1 MVAVILGYQVAK
13 NWSYTLRVKTNPV
26 KTFFTLL
33 FLIHTIQGEI
43 LYDTD
48 FDTFPAGPNNW
59 SGNDNWISND
69 TISGAQTIDGNVL
82 PGLLNTATL
91 GFSQPTSQFTFVAL
105 DLDYDHIASE
115 KPIVEINTLI
125 GIEDSTNNQR
135 DDFYLTIYNTVG
147 NRLASIRFD
156 NQHPEITNS
165 QFGIWRENST
175 SQFDTLFDFAVG
187 ELFNLIATVDLE
199 ENTWSAS
206 IDSIPIFE
214 DAQFSNSSDPI
225 NFGFLAFEWAL
236 TALSTSNH
244 GDNFLLVADIS
255 IQSVG
260 DMTKVEVTHQFD
272 SLGGINLNW
281 QTAVGWTDQV
291 EYSTDLITW
300 FDDLPE
306 STFEG
311 TDTPTAINFS
321 HAKDPEEAYRFYR
334 VNRTRTP

>member
-1 MVAVILGYQVAK
+1 MSEEA
-13 NWSYTLRVKTNPV
+13 P
-26 KTFFTLL
+26 F
-33 FLIHTIQGEI
+33 H
-43 LYDTD
+43 
-48 FDTFPAGPNNW
+48 PASAG
-59 SGNDNWISND
+59 DNVVFS
-69 TISGAQTIDGNVL
+69 A
-82 PGLLNTATL
+82 LN
-91 GFSQPTSQFTFVAL
+91 
-105 DLDYDHIASE
+105 HIASE

-125 GIEDSTNNQR
+125 GIEDSTNDQR

-147 NRLASIRFD
+147 NRIASIRFD
-156 NQHPEITNS
+156 NQHPEITDS

-175 SQFDTLFDFAVG
+175 NQFDTLFDFAVG

-311 TDTPTAINFS
+311 PDTPTAINFS

>member
-125 GIEDSTNNQR
+125 GIKDSTNDQR
-135 DDFYLTIYNTVG
+135 SPF
-147 NRLASIRFD
+147 
-156 NQHPEITNS
+156 Q
-165 QFGIWRENST
+165 
-175 SQFDTLFDFAVG
+175 
-187 ELFNLIATVDLE
+187 
-199 ENTWSAS
+199 
-206 IDSIPIFE
+206 IPAE
-214 DAQFSNSSDPI
+214 AYC
-225 NFGFLAFEWAL
+225 GAE
-236 TALSTSNH
+236 
-244 GDNFLLVADIS
+244 
-255 IQSVG
+255 
-260 DMTKVEVTHQFD
+260 TKQ
-272 SLGGINLNW
+272 I
-281 QTAVGWTDQV
+281 
-291 EYSTDLITW
+291 
-300 FDDLPE
+300 
-306 STFEG
+306 EG
-311 TDTPTAINFS
+311 T
-321 HAKDPEEAYRFYR
+321 
-334 VNRTRTP
+334 

>member
-13 NWSYTLRVKTNPV
+13 NWSYNLRVKTNPV

-33 FLIHTIQGEI
+33 FLIHTIHGEI

-175 SQFDTLFDFAVG
+175 NQFDTLFDFAVG

-311 TDTPTAINFS
+311 PDTPTAINFS

>member
-1 MVAVILGYQVAK
+1 MKA
-13 NWSYTLRVKTNPV
+13 
-26 KTFFTLL
+26 FFTLL
-33 FLIHTIQGEI
+33 FLIHPVQGEI

-48 FDTFPAGPNNW
+48 FDNFPAGANNW

-69 TISGAQTIDGNVL
+69 TTSGAQTIDGNVL
-82 PGLLNTATL
+82 PALLNTATL
-91 GFSQPTSQFTFVAL
+91 GFSQPISRFTFVAL
-105 DLDYDHIASE
+105 DLDYDHLATE

-125 GIEDSTNNQR
+125 GIEDSTNDQR
-135 DDFYLTIYNTVG
+135 DDFYLSIYNTDG

-156 NQHPEITNS
+156 NEGPDTTNS

-175 SQFDTLFDFAVG
+175 SQFDTLFDFALG
-187 ELFNLIATVDLE
+187 ELFNLVAAVDLE
-199 ENTWSAS
+199 NNTWSAS
-206 IDSIPIFE
+206 IDSIPMFE
-214 DAQFSNSSDPI
+214 NAQFSNTGDPI
-225 NFGFLAFEWAL
+225 NFGFLAFEWAI
-236 TALSTSNH
+236 TALSTSDH

-255 IQSVG
+255 IQSVDTQSVG
-260 DMTKVEVTHQFD
+260 DMTRVEVTHQFD

-311 TDTPTAINFS
+311 INTPTTISFS

>member
-1 MVAVILGYQVAK
+1 M
-13 NWSYTLRVKTNPV
+13 

-125 GIEDSTNNQR
+125 GIEDSTNDQR

-311 TDTPTAINFS
+311 TDTPTTINFS

>member
-13 NWSYTLRVKTNPV
+13 NWSYNLRVKTNPV

-33 FLIHTIQGEI
+33 FLIHTIHGEI

-311 TDTPTAINFS
+311 PDTPTAINFS

>member
-1 MVAVILGYQVAK
+1 MKA
-13 NWSYTLRVKTNPV
+13 
-26 KTFFTLL
+26 FFTLL
-33 FLIHTIQGEI
+33 FLIHPVQGEI

-48 FDTFPAGPNNW
+48 FDNFPAGANNW

-69 TISGAQTIDGNVL
+69 TTSGAQTIDGNVL
-82 PGLLNTATL
+82 PALLNTATL
-91 GFSQPTSQFTFVAL
+91 GFSQPISRFTFVAL
-105 DLDYDHIASE
+105 DLDYDHLATE

-125 GIEDSTNNQR
+125 GIEDSTNDQR
-135 DDFYLTIYNTVG
+135 DDFYLSIYNTDG

-156 NQHPEITNS
+156 NEGPDTTNS

-175 SQFDTLFDFAVG
+175 SQFDTLFDFALG
-187 ELFNLIATVDLE
+187 ELFNLVAAVDLE
-199 ENTWSAS
+199 NNTWSAS
-206 IDSIPIFE
+206 IDSIPMFE
-214 DAQFSNSSDPI
+214 NAQFSNTGDPI
-225 NFGFLAFEWAL
+225 NFGFLAFEWAI
-236 TALSTSNH
+236 TALSTSDH

-255 IQSVG
+255 IQSVDTQSVG

-311 TDTPTAINFS
+311 INTPTTISFS

>member
-13 NWSYTLRVKTNPV
+13 NWSYNLRVKNNPV

-125 GIEDSTNNQR
+125 GIEDSTNNQW

-175 SQFDTLFDFAVG
+175 NQFDTLFDFAVG

-311 TDTPTAINFS
+311 PDTPTAINFS